1 MNNIDNAVD
10 RLIEAIAESDIYCEY
25 LTQLERVKE
34 QPELKNQIDDFRKR
48 NYELQTGGDAD
59 FDKIKQFEK
68 ENEDFRENPYVSD
81 FLAAELAFCRM
92 MQDISIRVVD
102 AMRFE

>member
-1 MNNIDNAVD
+1 MNNIDSAVGQ
-10 RLIEAIAESDIYCEY
+10 LTAAITESEVYREY
-25 LTQLERVKE
+25 MTQLARVKE
-34 QPELKNQIDDFRKR
+34 QPELKLQIDDFRTR

-92 MQDISIRVVD
+92 MQDINIRVVG
-102 AMRFE
+102 AMHFE

>member
-1 MNNIDNAVD
+1 MSNIDNAVGQ
-10 RLIEAIAESDIYCEY
+10 LITVITESEVYCEY

-34 QPELKNQIDDFRKR
+34 QPGLKEQIDDFRKR
-48 NYELQTGGDAD
+48 NYILQTGGDAD

-92 MQDISIRVVD
+92 IQDINVRVVG
-102 AMRFE
+102 AVRFE